1 MKKFFY
7 TLALAMV
14 VAVFFSAIA
23 AGDYM
28 PHVYINPGHGGHE
41 SDDRNVVIYP
51 FAAGDTSGYWESNSN
66 LKKGFALNNC
76 LRAKGYTTSMSRVTN
91 DANSDL
97 ALSTIVAL
105 CNSSGADIFYA
116 IHSNATGVPSR
127 RNHIL
132 GLYRG
137 PTGSPVVPNSDVLA
151 STLMQRLQV
160 NAAAVW
166 TSNYQIAGDF
176 TFYPDWNNAGLGV
189 LRGNH
194 AVSMLSEGSFHDY
207 IPETY
212 RLMNDNYCWMEGWNF
227 SLGADDYFGYSF
239 FDKGAVAG
247 NIRDNRM
254 PRVINDFIMF
264 GDDNRE
270 PVCNATVILLD
281 MNDTPLDTCYTDEL
295 YNGIYAFKML
305 TPGNYKIRVEQEH
318 YFPQTKEVTI
328 EANKSKYCNFD
339 LARVRE
345 TPPEVINYS
354 PVWHEGDAPLKANTP
369 VVFEFNWDMNT
380 EATEAAF
387 HIEPAVEGHFR
398 WEDSNYRMVFEPND
412 AYDVNTL
419 YTVTLDTTAEHGG
432 GMRLQ
437 QPFTLQ
443 FKTTY
448 RKYLEVIDI
457 FPHQGDKVHYKNAII
472 ELRTDSMLNNSYYY
486 DKIVLTDKDG
496 NALTYNRRNT
506 KTGKNTDPFGFI
518 RIPVASTMTPGEE
531 YTLTIY
537 KEMSDTA
544 GIHLPETIVNK
555 FIAVDAG
562 EEKPDATVI
571 EGFEDA
577 STFSMV
583 AATSNGQEGT
593 VLSNSTDRLFGSKSL
608 QIKYPCW
615 PPFDKVV
622 QAIATR
628 DNALGGQYEFTSTA
642 ISEATIAGNE
652 ELSLH
657 IFGDMS
663 YVDVMIY
670 LSSTDNSSPKST
682 PSWVYDHPIFD
693 FGKIDFH
700 GWRYVT
706 GKVRYLTGEVGHL
719 NPNKTYKIESIFIGN
734 EPESPI
740 KISSATIKLDNLLK
754 GQKAWVRG
762 DVNGDG
768 VVTATDITELYNYLL
783 NNDDSHIVNG
793 DQSGDG
799 IITAADITAVY
810 GVLLGPSNGAP
821 AIDPVPV
828 PEPAANSSVKVGPVP
843 SSDYIMASA
852 PSYIMGVELYD
863 MSGNL
868 VARNGGNYMNVGSMR
883 DGHYI
888 LKVYTSNNVSSH
900 HTIVKH

>member
-1 MKKFFY
+1 MKKSFL
-7 TLALAMV
+7 TLALIMV
-14 VAVFFSAIA
+14 VAVTVAAIT
-23 AGDYM
+23 GRNYM

-51 FAAGDTSGYWESNSN
+51 FAQGDTAGYWESNSN

-76 LRAKGYTTSMSRVTN
+76 LKAKGYTTSMSRITN

-116 IHSNATGVPSR
+116 IHSNATGVPAR

-137 PTGSPVVPNSDVLA
+137 YTGSPVIANSDVLA
-151 STLMQRLQV
+151 STLMERLQQ
-160 NAAAVW
+160 NQAAVW

-176 TFYPDWNNAGLGV
+176 TFYPDWHNAGLGV
-189 LRGNH
+189 LRGNN

-239 FDKGAVAG
+239 FGKGCVAG

-281 MNDTPLDTCYTDEL
+281 MNDTPLDTCYTDDL

-305 TPGNYKIRVEQEH
+305 DPGNYKIRVEQEH
-318 YFPQTKEVTI
+318 YFSQTKEVTI

-345 TPPEVINYS
+345 TPPEIINYS
-354 PVWHEGDAPLKANTP
+354 PVWNEGDAPLKANTP
-369 VVFEFNWDMNT
+369 VVLEFNWDMNT
-380 EATEAAF
+380 QVTENAF
-387 HIEPAVEGHFR
+387 HIEPAVEGNFR
-398 WEDSNYRMVFEPND
+398 WEDSNYRMIFEPTD
-412 AYDVNTL
+412 AYEVNTL
-419 YTVTLDTTAEHGG
+419 YTITLDTTAEHGG
-432 GMRLQ
+432 GMKLQ
-437 QPFTLQ
+437 EPFTLQ

-457 FPHQGDKVHYKNAII
+457 FPHQGDKVHYKSATI

-506 KTGKNTDPFGFI
+506 KTSKVGDPFGYI

-544 GIHLPETIVNK
+544 GIHLPETIVHK
-555 FIAVDAG
+555 FTAVDAG
-562 EEKPDATVI
+562 EDKPETTVI
-571 EGFEDA
+571 EDFEDA
-577 STFSMV
+577 NKFSIEDV
-583 AATSNGQEGT
+583 SVNTEAT
-593 VLSNSTDRLFGSKSL
+593 LSASTDRLFGSKSL
-608 QIKYPCW
+608 QVKINDPVSL
-615 PPFDKVV
+615 D
-622 QAIATR
+622 
-628 DNALGGQYEFTSTA
+628 LGFTSTSFNDA
-642 ISEATIAGNE
+642 IINGDE

-657 IFGDMS
+657 VNGDMS
-663 YVDVMIY
+663 NLFLKMH
-670 LSSTDNSSPKST
+670 LRSTDESQED
-682 PSWVYDHPIFD
+682 VYID

-700 GWRYVT
+700 GWRYIT
-706 GKVRYLTGEVGHL
+706 GKGNLKAG
-719 NPNKTYKIESIFIGN
+719 KTYKIIAIETTSD
-734 EPESPI
+734 EDDPI
-740 KISSATIKLDNLLK
+740 WSATIKLDNLLK
-754 GQKAWVRG
+754 GQKAWIYG

-768 VVTATDITELYNYLL
+768 EVTANDITELYNFLL

-793 DQSGDG
+793 DMNGDG
-799 IITAADITAVY
+799 EITAADITAVY
-810 GVLLGPSNGAP
+810 DILLGPSNAAP
-821 AIDPVPV
+821 APQPV
-828 PEPAANSSVKVGPVP
+828 PEPIPHPSVKVGPIP

-888 LKVYTSNNVSSH
+888 LKVYTGNEVSSH
-900 HTIVKH
+900 HVAVKH

>member
-1 MKKFFY
+1 MKKSFL
-7 TLALAMV
+7 TLVLIMV
-14 VAVFFSAIA
+14 VTVTVTAIA
-23 AGDYM
+23 GVDGNYM

-51 FAAGDTSGYWESNSN
+51 FTAGDTSGYWESNSN

-76 LRAKGYTTSMSRVTN
+76 LKAKGYTTSMSRVTN

-116 IHSNATGVPSR
+116 IHSNATGVPAR

-137 PTGSPVVPNSDVLA
+137 YTGSPVVANSDVLA
-151 STLMQRLQV
+151 STLMARLQV
-160 NAAAVW
+160 NQAAVW

-239 FDKGAVAG
+239 FGKGCVAG

-281 MNDTPLDTCYTDEL
+281 MNDNPLDTCYTDDL

-305 TPGNYKIRVEQEH
+305 DPGNYKIMVEQEH
-318 YFPQTKEVTI
+318 YFSQTKEVTI
-328 EANKSKYCNFD
+328 QANHSTYCNFD

-345 TPPEVINYS
+345 TPPEIINYS
-354 PVWHEGDAPLKANTP
+354 PVWHEGNAPLKANTP
-369 VVFEFNWDMNT
+369 IVFEFNWDMNT
-380 EATEAAF
+380 EVTEAAF

-412 AYDVNTL
+412 AYEVNTL

-432 GMRLQ
+432 GMRMQ
-437 QPFTLQ
+437 EPFSLQ

-457 FPHQGDKVHYKNAII
+457 FPHQGDKVHYKSATI

-506 KTGKNTDPFGFI
+506 KTGKAGDPFGFI

-544 GIHLPETIVNK
+544 GIHLPETIVHK
-555 FIAVDAG
+555 FTAVDAG
-562 EEKPDATVI
+562 EEKPDATLV

-577 STFSMV
+577 STFSVEDVSVNTEV
-583 AATSNGQEGT
+583 A
-593 VLSNSTDRLFGSKSL
+593 LSASTDRLFGSKSL
-608 QIKYPCW
+608 QIKINDPLTLAAGIYSTT
-615 PPFDKVV
+615 FDNVIV
-622 QAIATR
+622 NG
-628 DNALGGQYEFTSTA
+628 DEEF
-642 ISEATIAGNE
+642 
-652 ELSLH
+652 SLH
-657 IFGDMS
+657 VNGDMS
-663 YVDVMIY
+663 NLFLRMH
-670 LSSTDNSSPKST
+670 LRSTDESHEN
-682 PSWVYDHPIFD
+682 VYID

-700 GWRYVT
+700 GWRYIT
-706 GKVRYLTGEVGHL
+706 GKGNL
-719 NPNKTYKIESIFIGN
+719 NPNKTYKIVMIETDS
-734 EPESPI
+734 EEDDPI
-740 KISSATIKLDNLLK
+740 WNATIKLDNLLK
-754 GQKAWVRG
+754 RQKTAEVVYG

-768 VVTATDITELYNYLL
+768 EVTASDITELYNFLL
-783 NNDDSHIVNG
+783 NGDDSNIING
-793 DQSGDG
+793 DLNGDG
-799 IITAADITAVY
+799 EITSADITAVY
-810 GVLLGPSNGAP
+810 DVLLGITNFAP
-821 AIDPVPV
+821 TFQ
-828 PEPAANSSVKVGPVP
+828 PEPASKPNVKVGPVP
-843 SSDYIMASA
+843 SSDYIVASA
-852 PSYIMGVELYD
+852 AGYIQGVELYD

-888 LKVYTSNNVSSH
+888 LKVYTGNEVSSH
-900 HTIVKH
+900 HVAVKH

>member
-1 MKKFFY
+1 M
-7 TLALAMV
+7 L
-14 VAVFFSAIA
+14 VAVFMTA
-23 AGDYM
+23 AAEKNYM
-28 PHVYINPGHGGHE
+28 PHVYINPGHGGHD

-51 FAAGDTSGYWESNSN
+51 FAQGDTAGYWESNSN

-76 LRAKGYTTSMSRVTN
+76 LKAKGYTTSMSRVSNQTS
-91 DANSDL
+91 DDL

-105 CNSSGADIFYA
+105 CNSSGADIFYS
-116 IHSNATGVPSR
+116 IHSNATGVPAR

-132 GLYRG
+132 ALYRG
-137 PTGSPVVPNSDVLA
+137 PTGSPVVANSDVLA
-151 STLMQRLQV
+151 LNLVQRLQV
-160 NAAAVW
+160 NAASVW
-166 TSNYQIAGDF
+166 TSSYQIAGDF

-254 PRVINDFIMF
+254 PRVINDFIIF

-270 PVCNATVILLD
+270 PVSNATVILMD
-281 MNDTPLDTCYTDEL
+281 MNDVPLDTCYTDDM

-305 TPGNYKIRVEQEH
+305 DPGTYKIKVEQEH
-318 YFPQTKEVTI
+318 YFSQTKEVTI
-328 EANKSKYCNFD
+328 QANHSSYCNFD

-345 TPPEVINYS
+345 TPPEVINYT
-354 PVWHEGDAPLKANTP
+354 PVWNEGDAPLKANTP
-369 VVFEFNWDMNT
+369 VVLEFNWDMNT
-380 EATEAAF
+380 EVTEAAF
-387 HIEPAVEGHFR
+387 HIEPAVEGSFR
-398 WEDSNYRMVFEPND
+398 WEDSNYRLVFEPTD
-412 AYDVNTL
+412 AYEINTL

-432 GMRLQ
+432 GMKLQ
-437 QPFTLQ
+437 EPFTLQ

-457 FPHQGDKVHYKNAII
+457 FPHQGDNVHYKNATI

-496 NALTYNRRNT
+496 NTLTYNRRNT
-506 KTGKNTDPFGFI
+506 KTGKASDPFGFI

-531 YTLTIY
+531 YTLTIA
-537 KEMSDTA
+537 KEMDDTA
-544 GIHLPETIVNK
+544 GIHLPETIVHK
-555 FIAVDAG
+555 FTAVDAG

-577 STFSMV
+577 NKFSVEEVSTNTEV
-583 AATSNGQEGT
+583 ALTA
-593 VLSNSTDRLFGSKSL
+593 STDRLFGSKSL
-608 QIKYPCW
+608 QIKINDP
-615 PPFDKVV
+615 VSL
-622 QAIATR
+622 AA
-628 DNALGGQYEFTSTA
+628 GFTST
-642 ISEATIAGNE
+642 SFNDVTINGNE

-657 IFGDMS
+657 VNGDMS
-663 YVDVMIY
+663 NLY
-670 LSSTDNSSPKST
+670 LKMRLMSTDGSQEI
-682 PSWVYDHPIFD
+682 VYID

-700 GWRYVT
+700 GWRYIT
-706 GKVRYLTGEVGHL
+706 GKGQL
-719 NPNKTYKIESIFIGN
+719 NPNKTYKIVMIETDSDED
-734 EPESPI
+734 EPI
-740 KISSATIKLDNLLK
+740 WSATIKLDNLLK
-754 GQKAWVRG
+754 GQKSWIYG

-768 VVTATDITELYNYLL
+768 VVTAADITELYNFLL

-793 DQSGDG
+793 DMNGDG
-799 IITAADITAVY
+799 NITAADITAVY
-810 GVLLGPSNGAP
+810 DVLLGSTSKEPKLA
-821 AIDPVPV
+821 PV
-828 PEPAANSSVKVGPVP
+828 PEPSPKSNVKVGPIP

-852 PSYIMGVELYD
+852 PGYIQGVELYD

-868 VARNGGNYMNVGSMR
+868 VVRNGGNYINVENIK

-888 LKVYTSNNVSSH
+888 LKVFTGNDVTSH
-900 HTIVKH
+900 HVAVKH

>member
-1 MKKFFY
+1 M
-7 TLALAMV
+7 L
-14 VAVFFSAIA
+14 VAVFMTA
-23 AGDYM
+23 AAEKNYM
-28 PHVYINPGHGGHE
+28 PHVYINPGHGGHD

-51 FAAGDTSGYWESNSN
+51 FAQGDTAGYWESNSN

-76 LRAKGYTTSMSRVTN
+76 LKAKGYTTSMSRVSNQTS
-91 DANSDL
+91 DDL

-105 CNSSGADIFYA
+105 CNSSGADIFYS
-116 IHSNATGVPSR
+116 IHSNATGVPAR

-132 GLYRG
+132 ALYRG
-137 PTGSPVVPNSDVLA
+137 PTGSPVVANSDVLA
-151 STLMQRLQV
+151 LNLVQRLQV
-160 NAAAVW
+160 NAASVW
-166 TSNYQIAGDF
+166 TSSYQIAGDF

-254 PRVINDFIMF
+254 PRVINDFIIF

-270 PVCNATVILLD
+270 PVSNATVILMD
-281 MNDTPLDTCYTDEL
+281 MNDEPLDTCYTDDM

-305 TPGNYKIRVEQEH
+305 DPGTYKIKVEQEH
-318 YFPQTKEVTI
+318 YFSQTKEVTI
-328 EANKSKYCNFD
+328 QANHSSYCNFD

-345 TPPEVINYS
+345 TPPEVINYT
-354 PVWHEGDAPLKANTP
+354 PVWNESDAPLKANTP
-369 VVFEFNWDMNT
+369 VVLEFNWDMNT
-380 EATEAAF
+380 EVTEAAF
-387 HIEPAVEGHFR
+387 HIEPAVEGSFR
-398 WEDSNYRMVFEPND
+398 WEDSNYRLVFEPTD
-412 AYDVNTL
+412 AYEINTL

-432 GMRLQ
+432 GMKLQ
-437 QPFTLQ
+437 EPFTLQ

-457 FPHQGDKVHYKNAII
+457 FPHQGDNVHYKNATI

-506 KTGKNTDPFGFI
+506 KTGKASDPFGFI

-531 YTLTIY
+531 YTLTIA
-537 KEMSDTA
+537 KEMDDTA
-544 GIHLPETIVNK
+544 GIHLPETIVHK
-555 FIAVDAG
+555 FTAVDAG

-577 STFSMV
+577 SKFSVEEVSTNTEV
-583 AATSNGQEGT
+583 ALTA
-593 VLSNSTDRLFGSKSL
+593 STDRLFGSKSL
-608 QIKYPCW
+608 QIKINDP
-615 PPFDKVV
+615 VSLT
-622 QAIATR
+622 A
-628 DNALGGQYEFTSTA
+628 GFTST
-642 ISEATIAGNE
+642 SFNDVTINGNE

-657 IFGDMS
+657 VNGDMS
-663 YVDVMIY
+663 NLY
-670 LSSTDNSSPKST
+670 LKMRLMSTDGSQEI
-682 PSWVYDHPIFD
+682 VYID

-700 GWRYVT
+700 GWRYIT
-706 GKVRYLTGEVGHL
+706 GKGQL
-719 NPNKTYKIESIFIGN
+719 NPNKTYKIVMIETDSDED
-734 EPESPI
+734 EPI
-740 KISSATIKLDNLLK
+740 WSATIKLDNLLK
-754 GQKAWVRG
+754 GQKSWIYG
-762 DVNGDG
+762 DINGDG
-768 VVTATDITELYNYLL
+768 VVTAADITELYNFLL

-793 DQSGDG
+793 DMNGDG
-799 IITAADITAVY
+799 NITAADITAVY
-810 GVLLGPSNGAP
+810 DVLLGSTSKEPKLA
-821 AIDPVPV
+821 PV
-828 PEPAANSSVKVGPVP
+828 PEPSPKSNVKVGPIP

-852 PSYIMGVELYD
+852 PGYIQGVELYD

-868 VARNGGNYMNVGSMR
+868 VVRNGGNYINVENIK

-888 LKVYTSNNVSSH
+888 LKVFTGNDVTSH
-900 HTIVKH
+900 HVAVKH

>member
-1 MKKFFY
+1 MKKTIF
-7 TLALAMV
+7 TIALIT
-14 VAVFFSAIA
+14 VAVFATSIA
-23 AGDYM
+23 RAQYM
-28 PHVYINPGHGGHE
+28 PHVYINPGHGGHD

-51 FAAGDTSGYWESNSN
+51 FVQGDTAGYWESNSN

-76 LRAKGYTTSMSRVTN
+76 LRAKGYTTSMSRVSNQTS
-91 DANSDL
+91 DDL

-105 CNSSGADIFYA
+105 CNSSGADIFYS
-116 IHSNATGVPSR
+116 IHSNATGVPAR

-132 GLYRG
+132 ALYRG
-137 PTGSPVVPNSDVLA
+137 PTGSPVVANSDVLA
-151 STLMQRLQV
+151 LNLVQRLQV
-160 NAAAVW
+160 NEAAVW

-239 FDKGAVAG
+239 FGKGAVAG

-254 PRVINDFIMF
+254 PRMINDFIMF

-270 PVCNATVILLD
+270 PVCNATVILMD
-281 MNDTPLDTCYTDEL
+281 MNDVPLDTCYTDDL

-305 TPGNYKIRVEQEH
+305 DPGTYKIKVEQEH
-318 YFPQTKEVTI
+318 YYGQTKEVTI
-328 EANKSKYCNFD
+328 EANHSTYCNFD

-345 TPPEVINYS
+345 TPPEVTNYS
-354 PVWHEGDAPLKANTP
+354 PVWSDGDTPLKANTP
-369 VVFEFNWDMNT
+369 VVLEFNWDMNT

-387 HIEPAVEGHFR
+387 HIEPAVEGQFR
-398 WEDSNYRMVFEPND
+398 WEDSNYRMIFEPND

-432 GMRLQ
+432 GMKMLE
-437 QPFTLQ
+437 PFSLQ

-457 FPHQGDKVHYKNAII
+457 FPHQGDPVHYKSATI

-506 KTGKNTDPFGFI
+506 KTGKAGDPFGFI

-531 YTLTIY
+531 YTLTIA
-537 KEMSDTA
+537 KEMDDTA
-544 GIHLPETIVNK
+544 GIHLPETIVHK
-555 FIAVDAG
+555 FTAVDAG

-571 EGFEDA
+571 ENFEDA
-577 STFSMV
+577 SKFSVEEVSANTEV
-583 AATSNGQEGT
+583 ALTA
-593 VLSNSTDRLFGSKSL
+593 STDRLFGSKSL
-608 QIKYPCW
+608 QIKINDP
-615 PPFDKVV
+615 VSL
-622 QAIATR
+622 AA
-628 DNALGGQYEFTSTA
+628 GFTSTSFND
-642 ISEATIAGNE
+642 ITINGNE

-657 IFGDMS
+657 VNGDMS
-663 YVDVMIY
+663 NLY
-670 LSSTDNSSPKST
+670 LKMRLLSTDESQEI
-682 PSWVYDHPIFD
+682 VYID

-700 GWRYVT
+700 GWRYIT
-706 GKVRYLTGEVGHL
+706 GKGQL
-719 NPNKTYKIESIFIGN
+719 NPNKTYKIVMIETDSDED
-734 EPESPI
+734 EPI
-740 KISSATIKLDNLLK
+740 WSATIKLDNLLK
-754 GQKAWVRG
+754 CQKSAITG

-768 VVTATDITELYNYLL
+768 LVSSVDITALYNYLL
-783 NNDDSHIVNG
+783 NGDNSDIVNG
-793 DQSGDG
+793 DQDNDG
-799 IITAADITAVY
+799 IISSVDITIIY
-810 GVLLGPSNGAP
+810 NILLGSNNNAP
-821 AIDPVPV
+821 AA
-828 PEPAANSSVKVGPVP
+828 EPKQTNNSNVKVGPVP
-843 SSDYIMASA
+843 SSDYIVASA
-852 PSYIMGVELYD
+852 NSYIQGIELYD
-863 MSGNL
+863 MNGNL
-868 VARNGGNYMNVGSMR
+868 VARNGGNYVNVESIK

-888 LKVYTSNNVSSH
+888 LKVYNVNDVSSH
-900 HTIVKH
+900 HVIVKH

>member
-1 MKKFFY
+1 M
-7 TLALAMV
+7 
-14 VAVFFSAIA
+14 VAVFA
-23 AGDYM
+23 ANGQYM

-51 FAAGDTSGYWESNSN
+51 FAQGDTAGYWESNSN

-76 LRAKGYTTSMSRVTN
+76 LKAKGYTTSMSRITN

-97 ALSTIVAL
+97 PLSTIVAL

-116 IHSNATGVPSR
+116 IHSNATGVAAR

-137 PTGSPVVPNSDVLA
+137 YTGSPVVANSDVLT
-151 STLMQRLQV
+151 STLMQRLQQ
-160 NAAAVW
+160 NQAAVW

-189 LRGNH
+189 LRGNQ

-239 FDKGAVAG
+239 FGKGAVAG

-281 MNDTPLDTCYTDEL
+281 MNDNPLDTCYTDDL

-305 TPGNYKIRVEQEH
+305 NPGNYKIRVEQEH
-318 YFPQTKEVTI
+318 YFSQTKEVTV

-345 TPPEVINYS
+345 TPPEILNYS
-354 PVWHEGDAPLKANTP
+354 PVWNEGDAPLKANTP
-369 VVFEFNWDMNT
+369 VILEFNWDMNT
-380 EATEAAF
+380 QVTENAF

-412 AYDVNTL
+412 AYEVNTL

-437 QPFTLQ
+437 EPFTLQ

-448 RKYLEVIDI
+448 RKYLQVIDI
-457 FPHQGDKVHYKNAII
+457 FPHEGDLVHYKAATI

-518 RIPVASTMTPGEE
+518 RIPVATTMVPGEE
-531 YTLTIY
+531 YTLTIH

-544 GIHLPETIVNK
+544 GIHLPETIVHK
-555 FIAVDAG
+555 FTAVDAG
-562 EEKPDATVI
+562 DEKPDATVI
-571 EGFEDA
+571 EDFEDA

-583 AATSNGQEGT
+583 TATANGAESTQ
-593 VLSNSTDRLFGSKSL
+593 LSNSTDKLFGSKSL
-608 QIKYPCW
+608 QLKYTCY
-615 PPFDKVV
+615 
-622 QAIATR
+622 T
-628 DNALGGQYEFTSTA
+628 GGEYIFTSTA
-642 ISEATIAGNE
+642 MASAIIAGNE
-652 ELSLH
+652 DLSLH
-657 IFGDMS
+657 INGDMS
-663 YVDVMIY
+663 NVY
-670 LSSTDNSSPKST
+670 LSIDLKSTDNSDYQT
-682 PSWVYDHPIFD
+682 ID

-706 GKVRYLTGEVGHL
+706 GKGAI
-719 NPNKTYKIESIFIGN
+719 NPSKTYKIESMILSS
-734 EPESPI
+734 EPEEPI
-740 KISSATIKLDNLLK
+740 KSATIKLDNLLK
-754 GQKAWVRG
+754 SQKSWIYG
-762 DVNGDG
+762 DVNCDG
-768 VVTATDITELYNYLL
+768 TVTASDITELYNYLL
-783 NNDDSHIVNG
+783 NGDMTYIATGDVNG
-793 DQSGDG
+793 DGT
-799 IITAADITAVY
+799 ITSADITAVY
-810 GVLLGPSNGAP
+810 DILLGSNSKAP
-821 AIDPVPV
+821 TLKPVT
-828 PEPAANSSVKVGPVP
+828 EPTSNTNVKVGPVP

-852 PSYIMGVELYD
+852 NGYIMGVELYD
-863 MSGNL
+863 MNGNL
-868 VARNGGNYMNVGSMR
+868 VARNGGNYMNVESLK

-888 LKVYTSNNVSSH
+888 LKVYTGNEVSSH
-900 HTIVKH
+900 HVAVKH

>member
-1 MKKFFY
+1 MKKSFL
-7 TLALAMV
+7 TLALIMV
-14 VAVFFSAIA
+14 VAVFVTAIA
-23 AGDYM
+23 GGDYM

-51 FAAGDTSGYWESNSN
+51 FVQGDTAGYWESNSN

-137 PTGSPVVPNSDVLA
+137 YTGSPVIANSDVLA
-151 STLMQRLQV
+151 TTLMERLQV
-160 NAAAVW
+160 NQAAVW
-166 TSNYQIAGDF
+166 TGNYQIAGDF
-176 TFYPDWNNAGLGV
+176 TFYPDWHNAGLGV
-189 LRGNH
+189 LRGNN

-239 FDKGAVAG
+239 FNKGAVAG

-254 PRVINDFIMF
+254 PRIINDFIMF

-281 MNDTPLDTCYTDEL
+281 MNDTPLDTCFTDDL

-305 TPGNYKIRVEQEH
+305 DPGNYKIRVEQEH
-318 YFPQTKEVTI
+318 YFSQTKQVTI
-328 EANKSKYCNFD
+328 QANHSSYCNFD

-345 TPPEVINYS
+345 TPPEIINYS
-354 PVWHEGDAPLKANTP
+354 PVWNEGDAPLKANTP
-369 VVFEFNWDMNT
+369 IVLEFNWDMNT
-380 EATEAAF
+380 EATENAF
-387 HIEPAVEGHFR
+387 HIEPAVDGIFR
-398 WEDSNYRMVFEPND
+398 WEDSNYRMVFEPTD
-412 AYDVNTL
+412 AYDINTL

-432 GMRLQ
+432 GMKLQ
-437 QPFTLQ
+437 EPFSLQ

-448 RKYLEVIDI
+448 RKHLEVIDI
-457 FPHQGDKVHYKNAII
+457 FPHEGDKVHYKAATI
-472 ELRTDSMLNNSYYY
+472 ELRTDSMLNNSFYY

-506 KTGKNTDPFGFI
+506 KNGKAGDPFGFI
-518 RIPVASTMTPGEE
+518 RIPVASTMIPGEE

-544 GIHLPETIVNK
+544 GIHLPETIVHK
-555 FIAVDAG
+555 FTAVDAG

-571 EGFEDA
+571 EDFEDA
-577 STFSMV
+577 SKFSIV
-583 AATSNGQEGT
+583 DVSVNTEAI
-593 VLSNSTDRLFGSKSL
+593 LSASTDKLFGSKSL
-608 QIKYPCW
+608 QIKINDP
-615 PPFDKVV
+615 VSLNV
-622 QAIATR
+622 GI
-628 DNALGGQYEFTSTA
+628 TSTTFENA
-642 ISEATIAGNE
+642 IINGNE
-652 ELSLH
+652 ELSMH
-657 IFGDMS
+657 VFGDMS
-663 YVDVMIY
+663 NLFLRMRLI
-670 LSSTDNSSPKST
+670 STDASQEV
-682 PSWVYDHPIFD
+682 VYID

-700 GWRYVT
+700 GWRYIT
-706 GKVRYLTGEVGHL
+706 GNGQL
-719 NPNKTYKIESIFIGN
+719 NPNKTYKILTIETDSD
-734 EPESPI
+734 EDDPI
-740 KISSATIKLDNLLK
+740 WSATIKLDNLLK
-754 GQKAWVRG
+754 SQKAVVVYG

-768 VVTATDITELYNYLL
+768 KVTAADITELYNFLL
-783 NNDDSHIVNG
+783 NNDSSHIVNG
-793 DQSGDG
+793 DLNGDG
-799 IITAADITAVY
+799 QITAADITAVY
-810 GVLLGPSNGAP
+810 DILLGSSSSTPATQLETAP
-821 AIDPVPV
+821 MT
-828 PEPAANSSVKVGPVP
+828 NVKVGPVP

-852 PSYIMGVELYD
+852 NSYIQGVELYD
-863 MSGNL
+863 MSGKL
-868 VARNGGNYMNVGSMR
+868 VARNGGNYMNVENIK
-883 DGHYI
+883 DGYYI
-888 LKVYTSNNVSSH
+888 LKVYTNTEVSTH
-900 HTIVKH
+900 HVAVEH

>member
-7 TLALAMV
+7 TLALMMV
-14 VAVFFSAIA
+14 VAVAITAIA
-23 AGDYM
+23 GNNYM
-28 PHVYINPGHGGHE
+28 PHVYINPGHGGHD

-51 FAAGDTSGYWESNSN
+51 FAAGDTSGFWESNSN

-76 LRAKGYTTSMSRVTN
+76 LRAKGYTTSMSRVSNQTS
-91 DANSDL
+91 DDL

-105 CNSSGADIFYA
+105 CNSSGADIFYS
-116 IHSNATGVPSR
+116 IHSNATGVPAR

-132 GLYRG
+132 ALYRG
-137 PTGSPVVPNSDVLA
+137 PTGSPVVANSDVL
-151 STLMQRLQV
+151 SLNLVQRLQV

-176 TFYPDWNNAGLGV
+176 TFYPDWNNQGLGV

-239 FDKGAVAG
+239 FGKGCVAG

-254 PRVINDFIMF
+254 PRIINDFIIF

-270 PVCNATVILLD
+270 PVSNATVILMD
-281 MNDTPLDTCYTDEL
+281 MNDTPLDTCYTDDM

-305 TPGNYKIRVEQEH
+305 DPGNYKIKVEQEH
-318 YFPQTKEVTI
+318 YFSQTKEVSI
-328 EANKSKYCNFD
+328 QANHSSYCNFD

-345 TPPEVINYS
+345 TPPEIINYS
-354 PVWHEGDAPLKANTP
+354 PVWNEGDAPLKANTP
-369 VVFEFNWDMNT
+369 IVFEFNWDMNT

-412 AYDVNTL
+412 AYDINTL

-432 GMRLQ
+432 AMKLQ
-437 QPFTLQ
+437 EPFTMQ

-457 FPHQGDKVHYKNAII
+457 FPHQGDKVHYKSATI

-506 KTGKNTDPFGFI
+506 KTSKAGDPFGFI

-531 YTLTIY
+531 YTLTIH

-544 GIHLPETIVNK
+544 GIHLPETIVHK
-555 FIAVDAG
+555 FTAVDAG
-562 EEKPDATVI
+562 EDKPETSVI
-571 EGFEDA
+571 EDFEDA
-577 STFSMV
+577 NKFSIEDV
-583 AATSNGQEGT
+583 SVNTEV
-593 VLSNSTDRLFGSKSL
+593 VLSASTDRLFGSKSL
-608 QIKYPCW
+608 QIKINDPLTLEAGIYSTS
-615 PPFDKVV
+615 FDD
-622 QAIATR
+622 AII
-628 DNALGGQYEFTSTA
+628 N
-642 ISEATIAGNE
+642 GNE

-657 IFGDMS
+657 VNGDMS
-663 YVDVMIY
+663 NLY
-670 LSSTDNSSPKST
+670 LKMHLRSTDESQEDA
-682 PSWVYDHPIFD
+682 YID

-700 GWRYVT
+700 GWRYII
-706 GKVRYLTGEVGHL
+706 GKGNL
-719 NPNKTYKIESIFIGN
+719 NPNKTYKIVMIETDSD
-734 EPESPI
+734 EDDPI
-740 KISSATIKLDNLLK
+740 WSATIKLDNLLK
-754 GQKAWVRG
+754 GQKTALHG

-768 VVTATDITELYNYLL
+768 VVTAADITELYNYLL

-793 DQSGDG
+793 DQTGDG

-810 GVLLGPSNGAP
+810 GVLLEPSDAAP
-821 AIDPVPV
+821 AIDPVP
-828 PEPAANSSVKVGPVP
+828 EPATNSSVKVGPVP

-852 PSYIMGVELYD
+852 AGYIQGVELYD
-863 MSGNL
+863 LSGNL
-868 VARNGGNYMNVGSMR
+868 VARNGGNYMNVESLK

-888 LKVYTSNNVSSH
+888 LKVYTSTEVSSH
-900 HTIVKH
+900 HVAVKH

>member
-1 MKKFFY
+1 MKKYLY
-7 TLALAMV
+7 TLFML
-14 VAVFFSAIA
+14 VAVFMTA
-23 AGDYM
+23 AAEKNYM
-28 PHVYINPGHGGHE
+28 PHVYINPGHGGHD

-51 FAAGDTSGYWESNSN
+51 FAQGDTAGYWESNSN

-76 LRAKGYTTSMSRVTN
+76 LKAKGYTTSMSRVSNQTS
-91 DANSDL
+91 DDL

-105 CNSSGADIFYA
+105 CNSSGADIFYS
-116 IHSNATGVPSR
+116 IHSNATGVPAR

-132 GLYRG
+132 ALYRG
-137 PTGSPVVPNSDVLA
+137 PTGSPVVANSDVLA
-151 STLMQRLQV
+151 LNLVQRLQV
-160 NAAAVW
+160 NAASVW
-166 TSNYQIAGDF
+166 TSSYQIAGDF

-254 PRVINDFIMF
+254 PRVINDFIIF

-270 PVCNATVILLD
+270 PVSNATVILMD
-281 MNDTPLDTCYTDEL
+281 MNDVPLDTCYTDDM

-305 TPGNYKIRVEQEH
+305 DPGTYKIKVEQEH
-318 YFPQTKEVTI
+318 YFSQTKEVTI
-328 EANKSKYCNFD
+328 QANHSSYCNFD

-345 TPPEVINYS
+345 TPPEVINYT
-354 PVWHEGDAPLKANTP
+354 PVWHEGDAPLKANIQ
-369 VVFEFNWDMNT
+369 VVLEFNWDMNT
-380 EATEAAF
+380 EVTEAAF
-387 HIEPAVEGHFR
+387 HIEPAVEGSFR
-398 WEDSNYRMVFEPND
+398 WEDSNYRLVFEPTD
-412 AYDVNTL
+412 AYDINTL

-432 GMRLQ
+432 GMKLQ
-437 QPFTLQ
+437 EPFTLQ

-457 FPHQGDKVHYKNAII
+457 FPHQGDNVHYKNATI

-506 KTGKNTDPFGFI
+506 KTGKAGDPFGFI
-518 RIPVASTMTPGEE
+518 RIPVASTMNPGEE
-531 YTLTIY
+531 YTLTIA
-537 KEMSDTA
+537 KEMDDTA
-544 GIHLPETIVNK
+544 GIHLPETIVHK
-555 FIAVDAG
+555 FTAVDAG

-577 STFSMV
+577 SKFSVEEVSTNTEV
-583 AATSNGQEGT
+583 ALTA
-593 VLSNSTDRLFGSKSL
+593 STDRLFGSKSL
-608 QIKYPCW
+608 QIKINDP
-615 PPFDKVV
+615 VSLT
-622 QAIATR
+622 A
-628 DNALGGQYEFTSTA
+628 GFTST
-642 ISEATIAGNE
+642 SFNDVTINGNE

-657 IFGDMS
+657 VNGDMS
-663 YVDVMIY
+663 NLY
-670 LSSTDNSSPKST
+670 LKMRLMSTDDSQEI
-682 PSWVYDHPIFD
+682 VYID

-700 GWRYVT
+700 GWRYIT
-706 GKVRYLTGEVGHL
+706 GKGQL
-719 NPNKTYKIESIFIGN
+719 NPNKTYKIVMIETDSDED
-734 EPESPI
+734 EPI
-740 KISSATIKLDNLLK
+740 WSATIKLDNLLK
-754 GQKAWVRG
+754 GQKSWVNG

-768 VVTATDITELYNYLL
+768 VVTAADITELYNFLL

-793 DQSGDG
+793 DMNGDG
-799 IITAADITAVY
+799 NITAADITAVY
-810 GVLLGPSNGAP
+810 DVLLGSTSKEPELA
-821 AIDPVPV
+821 PV
-828 PEPAANSSVKVGPVP
+828 PEPSPKSNVKVGPIP

-852 PSYIMGVELYD
+852 PGYIQGVELYD

-868 VARNGGNYMNVGSMR
+868 VVRNGGNYINVENIK

-888 LKVYTSNNVSSH
+888 LKVFTGNDVTSH
-900 HTIVKH
+900 HVAVKH

>member
-1 MKKFFY
+1 MKKIFF
-7 TLALAMV
+7 TIALMM
-14 VAVFFSAIA
+14 VAVAATSIA
-23 AGDYM
+23 RAQYM
-28 PHVYINPGHGGHE
+28 PHVYINPGHGGHD

-51 FAAGDTSGYWESNSN
+51 YAQGDTAGYWESNSN

-76 LRAKGYTTSMSRVTN
+76 LRAKGYTTSMSRVSNQTS
-91 DANSDL
+91 DDL

-105 CNSSGADIFYA
+105 CNSSGADIFYS

-132 GLYRG
+132 ALYRG
-137 PTGSPVVPNSDVLA
+137 PTGSPVVANSDVLA
-151 STLMQRLQV
+151 LNLVQRLQV

-239 FDKGAVAG
+239 FGKGAVAG

-254 PRVINDFIMF
+254 PRMINDFIMF

-281 MNDTPLDTCYTDEL
+281 MNDTPLDTCYTDDL

-305 TPGNYKIRVEQEH
+305 DPGTYKIRVEQEH
-318 YFPQTKEVTI
+318 YFSQTKQVTI
-328 EANKSKYCNFD
+328 QANHSTYCNFD

-354 PVWHEGDAPLKANTP
+354 PVWNEGDTPLKANTP
-369 VVFEFNWDMNT
+369 VVLEFNWDMNT
-380 EATEAAF
+380 QATEAAF

-412 AYDVNTL
+412 AYEVNTH

-437 QPFTLQ
+437 EPFTLQ
-443 FKTTY
+443 FETTY

-457 FPHQGDKVHYKNAII
+457 FPHQGDLVHYKAATI

-486 DKIVLTDKDG
+486 DKIVLTDNDG

-506 KTGKNTDPFGFI
+506 KTGKEGDPFGFI
-518 RIPVASTMTPGEE
+518 RIPVASTMVPGEE

-544 GIHLPETIVNK
+544 GIHLPETIVHK
-555 FIAVDAG
+555 FTAVDAG

-571 EGFEDA
+571 EDFEDA
-577 STFSMV
+577 GRFSAVDVSVNTEV
-583 AATSNGQEGT
+583 A
-593 VLSNSTDRLFGSKSL
+593 LSASTDRLFGSKSL
-608 QIKYPCW
+608 QIKINDPLSLASGI
-615 PPFDKVV
+615 VS
-622 QAIATR
+622 
-628 DNALGGQYEFTSTA
+628 TSFNDV
-642 ISEATIAGNE
+642 IINGND

-657 IFGDMS
+657 VNGDMS
-663 YVDVMIY
+663 NLY
-670 LSSTDNSSPKST
+670 LKMLLRSTDESQEN
-682 PSWVYDHPIFD
+682 VYID

-700 GWRYVT
+700 GWRYIT
-706 GKVRYLTGEVGHL
+706 GHGQL
-719 NPNKTYKIESIFIGN
+719 NPNKTYKIVKIETDSD
-734 EPESPI
+734 EDDPI
-740 KISSATIKLDNLLK
+740 WSSTIKLDNMLRR
-754 GQKAWVRG
+754 QKSAVQG

-768 VVTATDITELYNYLL
+768 VVTAADITELYNCLL
-783 NNDDSHIVNG
+783 NNDSSHIVNG
-793 DQSGDG
+793 DQNGDG
-799 IITAADITAVY
+799 NITAADITAVY
-810 GVLLGPSNGAP
+810 DVLLGPSSAAP
-821 AIDPVPV
+821 AIQPV
-828 PEPAANSSVKVGPVP
+828 PEPAPKSNVKVGPIP

-852 PSYIMGVELYD
+852 PGYIQGVELYD
-863 MSGNL
+863 MNGNL
-868 VARNGGNYMNVGSMR
+868 VVRNGGNYVNVSSIKN
-883 DGHYI
+883 GHYL
-888 LKVYTSNNVSSH
+888 LKVYFGDQVSTHHVAVSH
-900 HTIVKH
+900 

>member
-7 TLALAMV
+7 TLASMMV
-14 VAVFFSAIA
+14 VAVAITAIA
-23 AGDYM
+23 GNNYM
-28 PHVYINPGHGGHE
+28 PHVYINPGHGGHD

-51 FAAGDTSGYWESNSN
+51 FAAGDTAGYWESNSN

-76 LRAKGYTTSMSRVTN
+76 LKAKGYTTSMSRVANQTAN
-91 DANSDL
+91 DL
-97 ALSTIVAL
+97 PLSTIVAL
-105 CNSSGADIFYA
+105 CNSSGADIFYS
-116 IHSNATGVPSR
+116 IHSNATGVPAR

-132 GLYRG
+132 ALYRG
-137 PTGSPVVPNSDVLA
+137 PTGSPVVANSDVLA
-151 STLMQRLQV
+151 LNLVQRLQV

-189 LRGNH
+189 LRGNQ

-239 FDKGAVAG
+239 FDKGCVAG

-270 PVCNATVILLD
+270 PVSNATVILMD
-281 MNDTPLDTCYTDEL
+281 MNDTPLDTCYTDDM

-305 TPGNYKIRVEQEH
+305 DPGNYKIRVEQEH
-318 YFPQTKEVTI
+318 YFSQTKEVTI
-328 EANKSKYCNFD
+328 QANHSSYCNFD

-345 TPPEVINYS
+345 TPPEIINYS

-387 HIEPAVEGHFR
+387 HIEPAVEGSFR

-412 AYDVNTL
+412 AYDINTL

-432 GMRLQ
+432 GMKLQ
-437 QPFTLQ
+437 EPFTLQ

-457 FPHQGDKVHYKNAII
+457 FPHQGDKVHYKNATI

-555 FIAVDAG
+555 FTAVDAG
-562 EEKPDATVI
+562 EEKPETPVI
-571 EGFEDA
+571 EDFENA
-577 STFSMV
+577 STFSV
-583 AATSNGQEGT
+583 ADVSANTE
-593 VLSNSTDRLFGSKSL
+593 VALSASTDRLFGSKSL
-608 QIKYPCW
+608 QIKINDPLSLEAGIYSTS
-615 PPFDKVV
+615 FDD
-622 QAIATR
+622 AII
-628 DNALGGQYEFTSTA
+628 N
-642 ISEATIAGNE
+642 GNE

-657 IFGDMS
+657 VNGDMS
-663 YVDVMIY
+663 NLY
-670 LSSTDNSSPKST
+670 LKMHLRSTDESQEDA
-682 PSWVYDHPIFD
+682 YID

-700 GWRYVT
+700 GWRYIT
-706 GKVRYLTGEVGHL
+706 GKGNL
-719 NPNKTYKIESIFIGN
+719 NPNKTYKIVMIETDSD
-734 EPESPI
+734 EDDPI
-740 KISSATIKLDNLLK
+740 WSTTIKLDNLLK
-754 GQKAWVRG
+754 GQKAAVHG

-768 VVTATDITELYNYLL
+768 VVTAADITELYNYLL

-793 DQSGDG
+793 DQTGDG

-810 GVLLGPSNGAP
+810 GVLLGPSNAAP
-821 AIDPVPV
+821 AIDPVP
-828 PEPAANSSVKVGPVP
+828 EPATNSSVKVGPIP

-888 LKVYTSNNVSSH
+888 LKVYTGNEVSSH
-900 HTIVKH
+900 HVAVKH

>member
-888 LKVYTSNNVSSH
+888 LKVYTGNEVSSH
-900 HTIVKH
+900 HVAVKH

>member
-97 ALSTIVAL
+97 TLSTIVAL

-437 QPFTLQ
+437 QERHHRAAHRLDAQQQLLLRQDCPYRQGRQRPHLQ
-443 FKTTY
+443 PPKHQDRQEY
-448 RKYLEVIDI
+448 RPIW
-457 FPHQGDKVHYKNAII
+457 FHPHPCCQHHDSWRGIHPHHLQGDERH
-472 ELRTDSMLNNSYYY
+472 
-486 DKIVLTDKDG
+486 
-496 NALTYNRRNT
+496 RRN
-506 KTGKNTDPFGFI
+506 PS
-518 RIPVASTMTPGEE
+518 A
-531 YTLTIY
+531 
-537 KEMSDTA
+537 
-544 GIHLPETIVNK
+544 
-555 FIAVDAG
+555 
-562 EEKPDATVI
+562 
-571 EGFEDA
+571 
-577 STFSMV
+577 
-583 AATSNGQEGT
+583 
-593 VLSNSTDRLFGSKSL
+593 
-608 QIKYPCW
+608 
-615 PPFDKVV
+615 
-622 QAIATR
+622 R
-628 DNALGGQYEFTSTA
+628 DHRQQVHRS
-642 ISEATIAGNE
+642 
-652 ELSLH
+652 
-657 IFGDMS
+657 
-663 YVDVMIY
+663 
-670 LSSTDNSSPKST
+670 
-682 PSWVYDHPIFD
+682 
-693 FGKIDFH
+693 
-700 GWRYVT
+700 
-706 GKVRYLTGEVGHL
+706 
-719 NPNKTYKIESIFIGN
+719 
-734 EPESPI
+734 
-740 KISSATIKLDNLLK
+740 
-754 GQKAWVRG
+754 
-762 DVNGDG
+762 
-768 VVTATDITELYNYLL
+768 
-783 NNDDSHIVNG
+783 
-793 DQSGDG
+793 
-799 IITAADITAVY
+799 
-810 GVLLGPSNGAP
+810 
-821 AIDPVPV
+821 
-828 PEPAANSSVKVGPVP
+828 
-843 SSDYIMASA
+843 
-852 PSYIMGVELYD
+852 
-863 MSGNL
+863 
-868 VARNGGNYMNVGSMR
+868 
-883 DGHYI
+883 
-888 LKVYTSNNVSSH
+888 
-900 HTIVKH
+900 

>member
-1 MKKFFY
+1 
-7 TLALAMV
+7 MV
-14 VAVFFSAIA
+14 A
-23 AGDYM
+23 AFAASGQYM

-51 FAAGDTSGYWESNSN
+51 FAQGDTAGYWESNSN

-76 LRAKGYTTSMSRVTN
+76 LKAKGYTTSMSRVTN

-116 IHSNATGVPSR
+116 IHSNATGVPAR

-137 PTGSPVVPNSDVLA
+137 PTGSPVVANSDVLTQ
-151 STLMQRLQV
+151 TLMERLQV
-160 NAAAVW
+160 NQAAVW

-227 SLGADDYFGYSF
+227 SLGADDYFGYQF
-239 FDKGAVAG
+239 FGKGCVAG

-270 PVCNATVILLD
+270 PVSNATVVLMD
-281 MNDTPLDTCYTDEL
+281 MNDTPLDTCYTDNL

-305 TPGNYKIRVEQEH
+305 DPGTYKIKVEQEH
-318 YFPQTKEVTI
+318 YYSQTKEVTI
-328 EANKSKYCNFD
+328 EANHSSYCNFD
-339 LARVRE
+339 LARIRE

-354 PVWHEGDAPLKANTP
+354 PVWNEGDAPLKANTP
-369 VVFEFNWDMNT
+369 IVFEFNWDMNT
-380 EATEAAF
+380 EVTEAAF

-412 AYDVNTL
+412 AYDVNTV

-432 GMRLQ
+432 GMKMQ
-437 QPFTLQ
+437 EPFTMQ

-457 FPHQGDKVHYKNAII
+457 FPHQGDKVHYKNATI

-555 FIAVDAG
+555 FTAVDAG
-562 EEKPDATVI
+562 EEKPETTVI
-571 EGFEDA
+571 EDFENA
-577 STFSMV
+577 STFSV
-583 AATSNGQEGT
+583 ADVSANTE
-593 VLSNSTDRLFGSKSL
+593 VALSASTDRLFGSKSL
-608 QIKYPCW
+608 QIKISDPLSLEAGIYSTS
-615 PPFDKVV
+615 FDD
-622 QAIATR
+622 AII
-628 DNALGGQYEFTSTA
+628 N
-642 ISEATIAGNE
+642 GNE

-657 IFGDMS
+657 VNGDMS
-663 YVDVMIY
+663 NLY
-670 LSSTDNSSPKST
+670 LKMHLRSTDESQEDA
-682 PSWVYDHPIFD
+682 YID

-700 GWRYVT
+700 GWRYIT
-706 GKVRYLTGEVGHL
+706 GKGNL
-719 NPNKTYKIESIFIGN
+719 NPNKTYKIVMIETDSD
-734 EPESPI
+734 EDDPI
-740 KISSATIKLDNLLK
+740 WSATIKLDNLLK
-754 GQKAWVRG
+754 GQKSAVHG

-768 VVTATDITELYNYLL
+768 VVTAADITELYNYLL

-793 DQSGDG
+793 DQTGDG

-810 GVLLGPSNGAP
+810 GVLLGPSNAAP
-821 AIDPVPV
+821 AIDPVPKPSAV
-828 PEPAANSSVKVGPVP
+828 SNVKVGPVP

-868 VARNGGNYMNVGSMR
+868 VGRNGGNYMNVGSMR

-888 LKVYTSNNVSSH
+888 LKVYTGNEVSSH
-900 HTIVKH
+900 HVAVKH

>member
-1 MKKFFY
+1 M
-7 TLALAMV
+7 L
-14 VAVFFSAIA
+14 VAVFMTA
-23 AGDYM
+23 AAEKNYM
-28 PHVYINPGHGGHE
+28 PHVYINPGHGGHD

-51 FAAGDTSGYWESNSN
+51 FAQGDTAGYWESNSN

-76 LRAKGYTTSMSRVTN
+76 LKAKGYTTSMSRVSNQTS
-91 DANSDL
+91 DDL

-105 CNSSGADIFYA
+105 CNSSGADIFYS
-116 IHSNATGVPSR
+116 IHSNATGVPAR

-132 GLYRG
+132 ALYRG
-137 PTGSPVVPNSDVLA
+137 PTGSPVVANSDVLA
-151 STLMQRLQV
+151 LNLVQRLQV
-160 NAAAVW
+160 NAASVW

-207 IPETY
+207 IPEIY

-254 PRVINDFIMF
+254 PRVINDFIIF

-270 PVCNATVILLD
+270 PVSNATVILMD
-281 MNDTPLDTCYTDEL
+281 MNDVPLDTCYTDDM

-305 TPGNYKIRVEQEH
+305 DPGTYKIKVEQEH
-318 YFPQTKEVTI
+318 YFSQTKEVTI
-328 EANKSKYCNFD
+328 QANHSSYCNFD

-345 TPPEVINYS
+345 TPPEVINYT

-369 VVFEFNWDMNT
+369 VVLEFNWDMNT
-380 EATEAAF
+380 EVTEAAF
-387 HIEPAVEGHFR
+387 HIEPAVEGSFR
-398 WEDSNYRMVFEPND
+398 WEDSNYRLVFEPTD
-412 AYDVNTL
+412 AYDINTL

-432 GMRLQ
+432 GMKLQ
-437 QPFTLQ
+437 EPFTLQ

-457 FPHQGDKVHYKNAII
+457 FPHQGDNVHYKNATI

-506 KTGKNTDPFGFI
+506 KSGKASDPFGFI

-531 YTLTIY
+531 YTLTIA
-537 KEMSDTA
+537 KEMDDTA
-544 GIHLPETIVNK
+544 GIHLPETIVHK
-555 FIAVDAG
+555 FTAVDAG

-577 STFSMV
+577 SKFSAEEVSANTEV
-583 AATSNGQEGT
+583 AFTA
-593 VLSNSTDRLFGSKSL
+593 STDRLFGSKSL
-608 QIKYPCW
+608 QIKINDP
-615 PPFDKVV
+615 VSL
-622 QAIATR
+622 AA
-628 DNALGGQYEFTSTA
+628 GFTST
-642 ISEATIAGNE
+642 SFNDVTINGNE

-657 IFGDMS
+657 VNGDMS
-663 YVDVMIY
+663 NLY
-670 LSSTDNSSPKST
+670 LKMRLMSTDGSQEI
-682 PSWVYDHPIFD
+682 VYID

-700 GWRYVT
+700 GWRYIT
-706 GKVRYLTGEVGHL
+706 GKGQL
-719 NPNKTYKIESIFIGN
+719 NPNKTYKIVMIETDSDED
-734 EPESPI
+734 EPI
-740 KISSATIKLDNLLK
+740 WSATIKLDNLLK
-754 GQKAWVRG
+754 GQKSWVNG

-768 VVTATDITELYNYLL
+768 VVTAADITELYNFLL

-793 DQSGDG
+793 DMNGDG
-799 IITAADITAVY
+799 NITAADMTAVY
-810 GVLLGPSNGAP
+810 DVLLGSTSKEPELAP
-821 AIDPVPV
+821 A
-828 PEPAANSSVKVGPVP
+828 PAPSPKSNVKVGPIP

-852 PSYIMGVELYD
+852 PGYIQGVELYD

-868 VARNGGNYMNVGSMR
+868 VVRNGGNYINVENIK

-888 LKVYTSNNVSSH
+888 LKVFTGNDVTSH
-900 HTIVKH
+900 HVAVKH

>member
-1 MKKFFY
+1 MKKSFL
-7 TLALAMV
+7 TLALIMA
-14 VAVFFSAIA
+14 VAVFVSAIA

-116 IHSNATGVPSR
+116 IHSNATGVSAR

-137 PTGSPVVPNSDVLA
+137 PTGSPVVPNSDVLTQ
-151 STLMQRLQV
+151 TLMERLQV

-239 FDKGAVAG
+239 FGKGAVAG

-295 YNGIYAFKML
+295 FNGIYAFKML
-305 TPGNYKIRVEQEH
+305 DPGDYKIRVEQEH
-318 YFPQTKEVTI
+318 YFSQTKQVTI
-328 EANKSKYCNFD
+328 EANHSSYCNFD

-354 PVWHEGDAPLKANTP
+354 PVWNEGDAPLKANTP
-369 VVFEFNWDMNT
+369 VIFEFNWDMNT
-380 EATEAAF
+380 QVTEEAF

-412 AYDVNTL
+412 AYDINTL

-432 GMRLQ
+432 GMRMLE
-437 QPFTLQ
+437 PFTLQ

-457 FPHQGDKVHYKNAII
+457 FPHQGDKVHYKSATV

-506 KTGKNTDPFGFI
+506 KTSKVGDPFGFI

-531 YTLTIY
+531 YTLTIV

-544 GIHLPETIVNK
+544 GIHLPETIVHK
-555 FIAVDAG
+555 FTAVDAG

-577 STFSMV
+577 STFSVIDVSTNTEV
-583 AATSNGQEGT
+583 A
-593 VLSNSTDRLFGSKSL
+593 LSASTDRLFGSKSL
-608 QIKYPCW
+608 QIKISDSLSLESGIYSTS
-615 PPFDKVV
+615 FDE
-622 QAIATR
+622 AIING
-628 DNALGGQYEFTSTA
+628 D
-642 ISEATIAGNE
+642 E

-657 IFGDMS
+657 VNGDMS
-663 YVDVMIY
+663 NLY
-670 LSSTDNSSPKST
+670 LKMLLRSTDESQEQ
-682 PSWVYDHPIFD
+682 VCID

-700 GWRYVT
+700 GWRYIT
-706 GKVRYLTGEVGHL
+706 GKGQL
-719 NPNKTYKIESIFIGN
+719 NPNKTYKIEKIETDSD
-734 EPESPI
+734 EDDPI
-740 KISSATIKLDNLLK
+740 WSATIKLDNLLK
-754 GQKAWVRG
+754 GPKSGIYG

-768 VVTATDITELYNYLL
+768 LVTAADVTAIYDWLL
-783 NNDDSHIVNG
+783 NNDNTNLINGDVNG
-793 DQSGDG
+793 DGN
-799 IITAADITAVY
+799 ITAGDITEIY
-810 GVLLGPSNGAP
+810 NILLGTSSASPAP
-821 AIDPVPV
+821 KPV
-828 PEPAANSSVKVGPVP
+828 PEPTSKTSVKVGPIP

-888 LKVYTSNNVSSH
+888 LKVYTGNEVSSH
-900 HTIVKH
+900 HVAVKH

>member
-1 MKKFFY
+1 MKKIFY
-7 TLALAMV
+7 TIALMM
-14 VAVFFSAIA
+14 VAVFA
-23 AGDYM
+23 ANGQYM

-51 FAAGDTSGYWESNSN
+51 FAQGDTAGYWESNSN

-76 LRAKGYTTSMSRVTN
+76 LKAKGYTTSMSRVTN
-91 DANSDL
+91 DQNSDL

-116 IHSNATGVPSR
+116 IHSNATGVPAR

-137 PTGSPVVPNSDVLA
+137 PTGSPVIANSDVLA
-151 STLMQRLQV
+151 QTLMERLQV
-160 NAAAVW
+160 NQAAVW

-176 TFYPDWNNAGLGV
+176 TFYPDWHNAGLGV
-189 LRGNH
+189 LRGNN

-227 SLGADDYFGYSF
+227 SLGADDYFGYQF
-239 FDKGAVAG
+239 FGKGCVAG
-247 NIRDNRM
+247 NLRDNRM

-281 MNDTPLDTCYTDEL
+281 MDDNPLDTCYTDDL

-305 TPGNYKIRVEQEH
+305 DPGTYKIKVEQEH
-318 YFPQTKEVTI
+318 YFSQTKQVTI
-328 EANKSKYCNFD
+328 EANHSSYCNFD

-354 PVWHEGDAPLKANTP
+354 PVWNEGDAPLKANIP
-369 VVFEFNWDMNT
+369 VVLEFNWDMNT
-380 EATEAAF
+380 EITEAAF
-387 HIEPAVEGHFR
+387 HIEPAVDGHFR

-412 AYDVNTL
+412 AYEINTL

-432 GMRLQ
+432 GMKMQ
-437 QPFTLQ
+437 EPFTLQ

-457 FPHQGDKVHYKNAII
+457 FPHEGDPVHYKSATI

-506 KTGKNTDPFGFI
+506 KTGKIGDPFGFI
-518 RIPVASTMTPGEE
+518 RIPVATTMVPGEE
-531 YTLTIY
+531 YTLTIA
-537 KEMSDTA
+537 KEMDDTA
-544 GIHLPETIVNK
+544 GIHLPETIVHK

-562 EEKPDATVI
+562 EDKPDATVI

-583 AATSNGQEGT
+583 TASVNTEATMSA
-593 VLSNSTDRLFGSKSL
+593 STDRLFGSKSL
-608 QIKYPCW
+608 QIKYNAVPCG
-615 PPFDKVV
+615 DYV
-622 QAIATR
+622 
-628 DNALGGQYEFTSTA
+628 FTSTA
-642 ISEATIAGNE
+642 IDDAIINGNE

-657 IFGDMS
+657 INGDMS
-663 YVDVMIY
+663 NVF
-670 LSSTDNSSPKST
+670 LSIDLRSTDDNSLKT
-682 PSWVYDHPIFD
+682 ID

-706 GKVRYLTGEVGHL
+706 GKGNLQPE
-719 NPNKTYKIESIFIGN
+719 KTYKIESIIISSDTT
-734 EPESPI
+734 EPI
-740 KISSATIKLDNLLK
+740 KSATIKLDNLLK
-754 GQKAWVRG
+754 CQKNSGVYG

-768 VVTATDITELYNYLL
+768 IVSSVDITAIYNYLL
-783 NNDDSHIVNG
+783 NGDDTYLSTSDV
-793 DQSGDG
+793 DGDG
-799 IITAADITAVY
+799 VVSSVDITILY
-810 GVLLGPSNGAP
+810 NILLGN
-821 AIDPVPV
+821 
-828 PEPAANSSVKVGPVP
+828 NSSKAPEAEQEPVTNTTVKVGPVP
-843 SSDYIMASA
+843 SSDYIVASA
-852 PSYIMGVELYD
+852 TGYIQGVELYD
-863 MSGNL
+863 MNGNL
-868 VARNGGNYMNVGSMR
+868 VARNGGNYMNVEGMR

-888 LKVYTSNNVSSH
+888 LKVYSGTEVSSH
-900 HTIVKH
+900 HVAVKH

>member
-1 MKKFFY
+1 MKKIFF
-7 TLALAMV
+7 TIALMM
-14 VAVFFSAIA
+14 VAVAATSIA
-23 AGDYM
+23 RAQYM
-28 PHVYINPGHGGHE
+28 PHVYINPGHGGHD

-51 FAAGDTSGYWESNSN
+51 YAQGDTAGYWESNSN

-76 LRAKGYTTSMSRVTN
+76 LRAKGYTTSMSRVSNQTS
-91 DANSDL
+91 DDL

-105 CNSSGADIFYA
+105 CNSSGADIFYS

-132 GLYRG
+132 ALYRG
-137 PTGSPVVPNSDVLA
+137 PTGSPVVANSDVLA
-151 STLMQRLQV
+151 LNLVQRLQV

-239 FDKGAVAG
+239 FGKGAVAG

-254 PRVINDFIMF
+254 PRIINDFIMF

-270 PVCNATVILLD
+270 PVSNATVILLD
-281 MNDTPLDTCYTDEL
+281 MNDTPLDTCYTDDL

-305 TPGNYKIRVEQEH
+305 DPGTYKIRVEQEH
-318 YFPQTKEVTI
+318 YFSQTKQVTI
-328 EANKSKYCNFD
+328 QANHSTYCNFD

-354 PVWHEGDAPLKANTP
+354 PVWNEGDTPLKANTP
-369 VVFEFNWDMNT
+369 VVLEFNWDMNT
-380 EATEAAF
+380 QATEAAF

-412 AYDVNTL
+412 AYEVNTH

-437 QPFTLQ
+437 EPFTLQ
-443 FKTTY
+443 FETTY

-457 FPHQGDKVHYKNAII
+457 FPHQGDLVHYKAATI

-486 DKIVLTDKDG
+486 DKIVLTDNDG

-506 KTGKNTDPFGFI
+506 KTGKEGDPFGFI
-518 RIPVASTMTPGEE
+518 RIPVASTMVPGEE

-544 GIHLPETIVNK
+544 GIHLPETIVHK
-555 FIAVDAG
+555 FTAVDAG

-571 EGFEDA
+571 EDFEDA
-577 STFSMV
+577 GRFSAVDVSVNTEV
-583 AATSNGQEGT
+583 A
-593 VLSNSTDRLFGSKSL
+593 LSASTDRLFGSKSL
-608 QIKYPCW
+608 QIKINDPLSLASGI
-615 PPFDKVV
+615 VS
-622 QAIATR
+622 
-628 DNALGGQYEFTSTA
+628 TSFNDV
-642 ISEATIAGNE
+642 IINGND

-657 IFGDMS
+657 VNGDMS
-663 YVDVMIY
+663 NLY
-670 LSSTDNSSPKST
+670 LKMLLRSTDESQEN
-682 PSWVYDHPIFD
+682 VYID

-700 GWRYVT
+700 GWRYIT
-706 GKVRYLTGEVGHL
+706 GHGQL
-719 NPNKTYKIESIFIGN
+719 NPNKTYKIVKIETDSD
-734 EPESPI
+734 EDDPI
-740 KISSATIKLDNLLK
+740 WSSTIKLDNMLRR
-754 GQKAWVRG
+754 QKSAVQG

-768 VVTATDITELYNYLL
+768 VVTAADITELYNCLL
-783 NNDDSHIVNG
+783 NNDSSHIVNG
-793 DQSGDG
+793 DQNGDG
-799 IITAADITAVY
+799 NITAADITAVY
-810 GVLLGPSNGAP
+810 DVLLGPSSAAP
-821 AIDPVPV
+821 AIQPV
-828 PEPAANSSVKVGPVP
+828 PEPAPKSNVKVGPIP

-852 PSYIMGVELYD
+852 PGYIQGVELYD
-863 MSGNL
+863 MNGNL
-868 VARNGGNYMNVGSMR
+868 VVRNGGNYVNVSSIKN
-883 DGHYI
+883 GHYL
-888 LKVYTSNNVSSH
+888 LKVYFGDQVSTHHVAVSH
-900 HTIVKH
+900 

>member
-1 MKKFFY
+1 MKKIFF
-7 TLALAMV
+7 TIALMM
-14 VAVFFSAIA
+14 VAVAATSIA
-23 AGDYM
+23 RAQYM
-28 PHVYINPGHGGHE
+28 PHVYINPGHGGHD

-51 FAAGDTSGYWESNSN
+51 YAQGDTAGYWESNSN

-76 LRAKGYTTSMSRVTN
+76 LRAKGYTTSMSRVSNQTS
-91 DANSDL
+91 DDL

-105 CNSSGADIFYA
+105 CNSSGADIFYS

-132 GLYRG
+132 ALYRG
-137 PTGSPVVPNSDVLA
+137 PTGSPVVANSDVLA
-151 STLMQRLQV
+151 LNLVQRLQV

-239 FDKGAVAG
+239 FGKGAVAG
-247 NIRDNRM
+247 NIRDNRL
-254 PRVINDFIMF
+254 PRIINDFIMF

-281 MNDTPLDTCYTDEL
+281 MNDTPLDTCYTDDL

-305 TPGNYKIRVEQEH
+305 DPGTYKIRVEQEH
-318 YFPQTKEVTI
+318 YFSQTKQVTI
-328 EANKSKYCNFD
+328 QANHSTYCNFD

-354 PVWHEGDAPLKANTP
+354 PVWNEGDTPLKANTP
-369 VVFEFNWDMNT
+369 VVLEFNWDMNT
-380 EATEAAF
+380 QATEAAF

-412 AYDVNTL
+412 AYEVNTH

-437 QPFTLQ
+437 EPFTLQ
-443 FKTTY
+443 FETTY

-457 FPHQGDKVHYKNAII
+457 FPHQGDLVHYKAATI

-486 DKIVLTDKDG
+486 DKIVLTDNDG

-506 KTGKNTDPFGFI
+506 KTGKEGDPFGFI
-518 RIPVASTMTPGEE
+518 RIPVASTMVPGEE

-544 GIHLPETIVNK
+544 GIHLPETIVHK
-555 FIAVDAG
+555 FTAVDAG

-571 EGFEDA
+571 EDFEDA
-577 STFSMV
+577 GRFSAVDVSVNTEV
-583 AATSNGQEGT
+583 A
-593 VLSNSTDRLFGSKSL
+593 LSASTDRLFGSKSL
-608 QIKYPCW
+608 QIKINDP
-615 PPFDKVV
+615 VSLASGIV
-622 QAIATR
+622 S
-628 DNALGGQYEFTSTA
+628 TSFNDV
-642 ISEATIAGNE
+642 IINGND

-657 IFGDMS
+657 VNGDMS
-663 YVDVMIY
+663 NLY
-670 LSSTDNSSPKST
+670 LKMLLRSTDESQENVS
-682 PSWVYDHPIFD
+682 ID

-700 GWRYVT
+700 GWRYIT
-706 GKVRYLTGEVGHL
+706 GRGQL
-719 NPNKTYKIESIFIGN
+719 NPNKTYKIVKIETDSD
-734 EPESPI
+734 EDDPI
-740 KISSATIKLDNLLK
+740 WSATIKLDNMLRR
-754 GQKAWVRG
+754 QKSAVQG

-768 VVTATDITELYNYLL
+768 VVTAADITELYNCLL
-783 NNDDSHIVNG
+783 NNDSSHIVNG
-793 DQSGDG
+793 DQNGDG
-799 IITAADITAVY
+799 NITAADITAVY
-810 GVLLGPSNGAP
+810 DVLLGPSSAAP
-821 AIDPVPV
+821 AIQPV
-828 PEPAANSSVKVGPVP
+828 PEPAPKSNVKVGPIP

-852 PSYIMGVELYD
+852 PGYIQGVELYD
-863 MSGNL
+863 MNGNL
-868 VARNGGNYMNVGSMR
+868 VVRNGGNYVNVSSIKN
-883 DGHYI
+883 GHYL
-888 LKVYTSNNVSSH
+888 LKVYFGDQVSTHHVAVSH
-900 HTIVKH
+900 

>member
-1 MKKFFY
+1 MKKYLY
-7 TLALAMV
+7 TLFML
-14 VAVFFSAIA
+14 VAVFMTA
-23 AGDYM
+23 AAEKNYM
-28 PHVYINPGHGGHE
+28 PHVYINPGHGGHD

-51 FAAGDTSGYWESNSN
+51 FAQGDTAGYWESNSN

-76 LRAKGYTTSMSRVTN
+76 LKAKGYTTSMSRVSNQTS
-91 DANSDL
+91 DDL

-105 CNSSGADIFYA
+105 CNSSGADIFYS
-116 IHSNATGVPSR
+116 IHSNATGVPAR

-132 GLYRG
+132 ALYRG
-137 PTGSPVVPNSDVLA
+137 PTGSPVVANSDVLA
-151 STLMQRLQV
+151 LNLVQRLQV
-160 NAAAVW
+160 NAASVW

-254 PRVINDFIMF
+254 PRVINDFIIF

-270 PVCNATVILLD
+270 PVSNATVILMD
-281 MNDTPLDTCYTDEL
+281 MNDVPLDTCYTDDM

-305 TPGNYKIRVEQEH
+305 DPGTYKIKVEQEH
-318 YFPQTKEVTI
+318 YFSQTKEVTI
-328 EANKSKYCNFD
+328 QANHSSYCNFD

-345 TPPEVINYS
+345 TPPEVINYT

-369 VVFEFNWDMNT
+369 VVLEFNWDMNT
-380 EATEAAF
+380 EVTEAAF
-387 HIEPAVEGHFR
+387 HIEPAVEGSFR
-398 WEDSNYRMVFEPND
+398 WEDSNYRLVFEPTD
-412 AYDVNTL
+412 AYDINTL

-432 GMRLQ
+432 GMKLQ
-437 QPFTLQ
+437 EPFTLQ

-457 FPHQGDKVHYKNAII
+457 FPHQGDNVHYKNATI

-506 KTGKNTDPFGFI
+506 KSGKASDPFGFI

-531 YTLTIY
+531 YTLTIA
-537 KEMSDTA
+537 KEMDDTA
-544 GIHLPETIVNK
+544 GIHLPETIVHK
-555 FIAVDAG
+555 FTAVDAG

-577 STFSMV
+577 SKFSAEEVSANTEV
-583 AATSNGQEGT
+583 AFTA
-593 VLSNSTDRLFGSKSL
+593 STDRLFGSKSL
-608 QIKYPCW
+608 QIKINDP
-615 PPFDKVV
+615 VSL
-622 QAIATR
+622 AA
-628 DNALGGQYEFTSTA
+628 GFTST
-642 ISEATIAGNE
+642 SFNDVTINGNE

-657 IFGDMS
+657 VNGDMS
-663 YVDVMIY
+663 NLY
-670 LSSTDNSSPKST
+670 LKMRLMSTDGSQEI
-682 PSWVYDHPIFD
+682 VYID

-700 GWRYVT
+700 GWRYIT
-706 GKVRYLTGEVGHL
+706 GKGQL
-719 NPNKTYKIESIFIGN
+719 NPNKTYKIVMIETDSDED
-734 EPESPI
+734 EPI
-740 KISSATIKLDNLLK
+740 WSATIKLDNLLK
-754 GQKAWVRG
+754 GQKSWVNG

-768 VVTATDITELYNYLL
+768 VVTAADITELYNFLL

-793 DQSGDG
+793 DMNGDG
-799 IITAADITAVY
+799 NITAADMTAVY
-810 GVLLGPSNGAP
+810 DVLLGSTSKEPELAP
-821 AIDPVPV
+821 A
-828 PEPAANSSVKVGPVP
+828 PAPSPKSNVKVGPIP

-852 PSYIMGVELYD
+852 PGYIQGVELYD

-868 VARNGGNYMNVGSMR
+868 VVRNGGNYINVENIK

-888 LKVYTSNNVSSH
+888 LKVFTGNDVTSH
-900 HTIVKH
+900 HVAVKH

>member
-1 MKKFFY
+1 M
-7 TLALAMV
+7 L
-14 VAVFFSAIA
+14 VAVFMTA
-23 AGDYM
+23 AAEKNYM
-28 PHVYINPGHGGHE
+28 PHVYINPGHGGHD

-51 FAAGDTSGYWESNSN
+51 FAQGDTAGYWESNSN

-76 LRAKGYTTSMSRVTN
+76 LKAKGYTTSMSRVSNQTS
-91 DANSDL
+91 DDL

-105 CNSSGADIFYA
+105 CNSSGADIFYS
-116 IHSNATGVPSR
+116 IHSNATGVPAR

-132 GLYRG
+132 ALYRG
-137 PTGSPVVPNSDVLA
+137 PTGSPVVANSDVLA
-151 STLMQRLQV
+151 LNLVQRLQV
-160 NAAAVW
+160 NAASVW

-254 PRVINDFIMF
+254 PRVINDFIIF

-270 PVCNATVILLD
+270 PVSNATVILMD
-281 MNDTPLDTCYTDEL
+281 MNDVPLDTCYTDDM

-305 TPGNYKIRVEQEH
+305 DPGTYKIKVEQEH
-318 YFPQTKEVTI
+318 YFSQTKEVTI
-328 EANKSKYCNFD
+328 QANHSSYCNFD

-345 TPPEVINYS
+345 TPPEVINYT

-369 VVFEFNWDMNT
+369 VVLEFNWDMNT
-380 EATEAAF
+380 EVTEAAF
-387 HIEPAVEGHFR
+387 HIEPAVEGSFR
-398 WEDSNYRMVFEPND
+398 WEDSNYRLVFEPTD
-412 AYDVNTL
+412 AYDINTL

-432 GMRLQ
+432 GMKLQ
-437 QPFTLQ
+437 EPFTLQ

-457 FPHQGDKVHYKNAII
+457 FPHQGDNVHYKNATI

-506 KTGKNTDPFGFI
+506 KSGKASDPFGFI

-531 YTLTIY
+531 YTLTIA
-537 KEMSDTA
+537 KEMDDTA
-544 GIHLPETIVNK
+544 GIHLPETIVHK
-555 FIAVDAG
+555 FTAVDAG

-577 STFSMV
+577 SKFSAEEVSANTEV
-583 AATSNGQEGT
+583 AFTA
-593 VLSNSTDRLFGSKSL
+593 STDRLFGSKSL
-608 QIKYPCW
+608 QIKINDP
-615 PPFDKVV
+615 VSL
-622 QAIATR
+622 AA
-628 DNALGGQYEFTSTA
+628 GFTST
-642 ISEATIAGNE
+642 SFNDVTINGNE

-657 IFGDMS
+657 VNGDMS
-663 YVDVMIY
+663 NLY
-670 LSSTDNSSPKST
+670 LKMRLMSTDGSQEI
-682 PSWVYDHPIFD
+682 VYID

-700 GWRYVT
+700 GWRYIT
-706 GKVRYLTGEVGHL
+706 GKGQL
-719 NPNKTYKIESIFIGN
+719 NPNKTYKIVMIETDSDED
-734 EPESPI
+734 EPI
-740 KISSATIKLDNLLK
+740 WSATIKLDNLLK
-754 GQKAWVRG
+754 GQKSWVNG

-768 VVTATDITELYNYLL
+768 VVTAADITELYNFLL

-793 DQSGDG
+793 DMNGDG
-799 IITAADITAVY
+799 NITAADMTAVY
-810 GVLLGPSNGAP
+810 DVLLGSTSKEPELAP
-821 AIDPVPV
+821 A
-828 PEPAANSSVKVGPVP
+828 PAPSPKSNVKVGPIP

-852 PSYIMGVELYD
+852 PGYIQGVELYD

-868 VARNGGNYMNVGSMR
+868 VVRNGGNYINVENIK

-888 LKVYTSNNVSSH
+888 LKVFTGNDVTSH
-900 HTIVKH
+900 HVAVKH

>member
-1 MKKFFY
+1 MKKSFY
-7 TLALAMV
+7 IIAILMV
-14 VAVFFSAIA
+14 AAIA
-23 AGDYM
+23 TSLANGNSK
-28 PHVYINPGHGGHE
+28 PHIYINPGHGGHE
-41 SDDRNVVIYP
+41 SNDRNVTIYP
-51 FAAGDTSGYWESNSN
+51 FAQGDTAGYWESNSN

-76 LRAKGYTTSMSRVTN
+76 LKAKGYTTSMSRITN
-91 DANSDL
+91 TEDDDL
-97 ALSTIVAL
+97 NLSTIVAL
-105 CNSSGADIFYA
+105 CNSSGADIFYS

-137 PTGSPVVPNSDVLA
+137 PTGSPVVQYSDVLTQ
-151 STLMQRLQV
+151 TLMERLQV
-160 NAAAVW
+160 NEAAVW

-227 SLGADDYFGYSF
+227 SLGADDYFGYADF
-239 FDKGAVAG
+239 GKGCVAG

-254 PRVINDFIMF
+254 PRVLNDFIMF

-270 PVCNATVILLD
+270 PVCNATVVLMD
-281 MNDTPLDTCYTDEL
+281 MNDTPLDTCYTDDL

-305 TPGNYKIRVEQEH
+305 DPGTYKIQVEQEH
-318 YFPQTKEVTI
+318 YYGQTKEVTI
-328 EANKSKYCNFD
+328 EANQSSYCNFD

-345 TPPEVINYS
+345 TPPEVINHS
-354 PVWHEGDAPLKANTP
+354 PVWNEGDAPLKANTP
-369 VVFEFNWDMNT
+369 VVLEFNWDMNT
-380 EATEAAF
+380 EVTETAF
-387 HIEPAVEGHFR
+387 HIEPAVEGNFR
-398 WEDSNYRMVFEPND
+398 WEDSNYRMVFEPKD
-412 AYDVNTL
+412 AYDINTL

-432 GMRLQ
+432 GMKMQ
-437 QPFTLQ
+437 EPFTLQ

-457 FPHQGDKVHYKNAII
+457 FPHQSDKVHYKSATI

-506 KTGKNTDPFGFI
+506 KTGKAGDPFGFI
-518 RIPVASTMTPGEE
+518 RIPVASTMVPGEE
-531 YTLTIY
+531 YTLTIA
-537 KEMSDTA
+537 KEMDDTA
-544 GIHLPETIVNK
+544 GIHLPETIVHK
-555 FIAVDAG
+555 FTAVDAG

-583 AATSNGQEGT
+583 SQTDAASA
-593 VLSNSTDRLFGSKSL
+593 SISASTDKLFGNKSL
-608 QIKYPCW
+608 QIKFNADPAGAYH
-615 PPFDKVV
+615 
-622 QAIATR
+622 IA
-628 DNALGGQYEFTSTA
+628 STA
-642 ISEATIAGNE
+642 FNDAYINSNDI
-652 ELSLH
+652 LSIHLN
-657 IFGDMS
+657 GDMS
-663 YVDVMIY
+663 NVNLKMN
-670 LSSTDNSSPKST
+670 LASTDDT
-682 PSWVYDHPIFD
+682 DVAQID

-706 GKVRYLTGEVGHL
+706 GKEEIKLK
-719 NPNKTYKIESIFIGN
+719 NDKTYKIESIYISSD
-734 EPESPI
+734 EESPI
-740 KISSATIKLDNLLK
+740 KSATIKLDNLLK
-754 GQKAWVRG
+754 GEKSGVYG

-768 VVTATDITELYNYLL
+768 SVTAVDITALYNYML
-783 NNDDSHIVNG
+783 NGDETFLSTSDVNG
-793 DQSGDG
+793 DGH
-799 IITAADITAVY
+799 INAVDITIIY
-810 GVLLGPSNGAP
+810 NLLLGDENKTPE
-821 AIDPVPV
+821 PV
-828 PEPAANSSVKVGPVP
+828 PETNTNASVKVGPVP

-852 PSYIMGVELYD
+852 AGYIMGVELYD

-868 VARNGGNYMNVGSMR
+868 VARNGGNYMNVGGMR

-888 LKVYTSNNVSSH
+888 LKVYTGTEVSSH
-900 HTIVKH
+900 HVAVKH

>member
-1 MKKFFY
+1 MKKIFFPI
-7 TLALAMV
+7 ALIMV
-14 VAVFFSAIA
+14 VAVFATA
-23 AGDYM
+23 NRNYM

-116 IHSNATGVPSR
+116 IHSNATGVPAR

-137 PTGSPVVPNSDVLA
+137 YTGSPVVANSDVLA
-151 STLMQRLQV
+151 TTLMERLQV
-160 NAAAVW
+160 NQAAVW

-189 LRGNH
+189 LRGNN

-239 FDKGAVAG
+239 FDKGCVAG

-281 MNDTPLDTCYTDEL
+281 MDDNPLDTCYTDDL

-305 TPGNYKIRVEQEH
+305 DPGNYKIKVEQEH
-318 YFPQTKEVTI
+318 YFSQTKQVSI
-328 EANKSKYCNFD
+328 QANHSSYCNFD

-345 TPPEVINYS
+345 TPPEILNYS
-354 PVWHEGDAPLKANTP
+354 PVWNEGDAPLKANTP
-369 VVFEFNWDMNT
+369 VILEFNWDMNT
-380 EATEAAF
+380 QVTENAF

-412 AYDVNTL
+412 AYDINTL

-437 QPFTLQ
+437 EPFTLQ

-457 FPHQGDKVHYKNAII
+457 FPHEGDPVHYKAATI

-486 DKIVLTDKDG
+486 DKILLTDKDG
-496 NALTYNRRNT
+496 NLLTYNRRST

-518 RIPVASTMTPGEE
+518 RIPVASTMVPGEE
-531 YTLTIY
+531 YTLTILS
-537 KEMSDTA
+537 EMCDTA
-544 GIHLPETIVNK
+544 GIHLPETIVHK
-555 FIAVDAG
+555 FTAVDAG

-571 EGFEDA
+571 EDFEDA
-577 STFSMV
+577 SSFIEEAVTENY
-583 AATSNGQEGT
+583 TSAI
-593 VLSNSTDRLFGSKSL
+593 LSASTDKLFGSKSL
-608 QIKYPCW
+608 QIKFTCESE
-615 PPFDKVV
+615 D
-622 QAIATR
+622 
-628 DNALGGQYEFTSTA
+628 GGGGYLFTSTA
-642 ISEATIAGNE
+642 MENANISGNE
-652 ELSLH
+652 EVSLH
-657 IFGDMS
+657 INGDMS
-663 YVDVMIY
+663 NVY
-670 LSSTDNSSPKST
+670 LSIMLESTDGYESK
-682 PSWVYDHPIFD
+682 IID

-706 GKVRYLTGEVGHL
+706 GKGQLT
-719 NPNKTYKIESIFIGN
+719 PSKTYNICAISISSEEG
-734 EPESPI
+734 SPI
-740 KISSATIKLDNLLK
+740 QSATIKLDNLLK
-754 GQKAWVRG
+754 SQKSGIYG

-768 VVTATDITELYNYLL
+768 VITAADITELYNFLL
-783 NNDDSHIVNG
+783 NNDSSHIVNG
-793 DQSGDG
+793 DLNGDG
-799 IITAADITAVY
+799 EITAADITAVY
-810 GVLLGPSNGAP
+810 DILLGSKSKVATLKPVTEPTSNT
-821 AIDPVPV
+821 
-828 PEPAANSSVKVGPVP
+828 NVKVGPVP

-852 PSYIMGVELYD
+852 NGYIMSVELYD

-868 VARNGGNYMNVGSMR
+868 VARNGGNYMNVENTK

-888 LKVYTSNNVSSH
+888 LKVYTGNEVSSH
-900 HTIVKH
+900 HVAVKH

>member
-1 MKKFFY
+1 MKKIFF
-7 TLALAMV
+7 TIALMM
-14 VAVFFSAIA
+14 VAVAATSIA
-23 AGDYM
+23 RAQYM
-28 PHVYINPGHGGHE
+28 PHVYINPGHGGHD

-51 FAAGDTSGYWESNSN
+51 YAQGDTAGYWESNSN

-76 LRAKGYTTSMSRVTN
+76 LRAKGYTTSMSRVSNQTS
-91 DANSDL
+91 DDL

-105 CNSSGADIFYA
+105 CNSSGADIFYS

-132 GLYRG
+132 ALYRG
-137 PTGSPVVPNSDVLA
+137 PTGSPVVANSDVLA
-151 STLMQRLQV
+151 LNLVQRLQV

-239 FDKGAVAG
+239 FGKGAVAG

-254 PRVINDFIMF
+254 PRIINDFIMF

-270 PVCNATVILLD
+270 PVSNATVILLD
-281 MNDTPLDTCYTDEL
+281 MNDTPLDTCYTDDL

-305 TPGNYKIRVEQEH
+305 DPGTYKIRVEQEH
-318 YFPQTKEVTI
+318 YFSQTKQVTI
-328 EANKSKYCNFD
+328 QANHSTYCNFD

-354 PVWHEGDAPLKANTP
+354 PVWNEGDTPLKANTP
-369 VVFEFNWDMNT
+369 VVLEFNWDMNT
-380 EATEAAF
+380 QATEAAF

-412 AYDVNTL
+412 AYEVNTH

-437 QPFTLQ
+437 EPFTLQ
-443 FKTTY
+443 FETTY

-457 FPHQGDKVHYKNAII
+457 FPHQGDLVHYKAATI

-486 DKIVLTDKDG
+486 DKIVLTDNDG

-506 KTGKNTDPFGFI
+506 KTGKEGDPFGFI
-518 RIPVASTMTPGEE
+518 RIPVASTMVPGEE

-544 GIHLPETIVNK
+544 GIHLPETIVHK
-555 FIAVDAG
+555 FTAVDAG

-571 EGFEDA
+571 EDFEDA
-577 STFSMV
+577 GRFSAVDVSVNTEV
-583 AATSNGQEGT
+583 A
-593 VLSNSTDRLFGSKSL
+593 LSASTDRLFGSKSL
-608 QIKYPCW
+608 QIKINDP
-615 PPFDKVV
+615 VSLASGIV
-622 QAIATR
+622 S
-628 DNALGGQYEFTSTA
+628 TSFNDV
-642 ISEATIAGNE
+642 IINGND

-657 IFGDMS
+657 VNGDMS
-663 YVDVMIY
+663 NLY
-670 LSSTDNSSPKST
+670 LKMLLRSTDESQEN
-682 PSWVYDHPIFD
+682 VYID

-700 GWRYVT
+700 GWRYIT
-706 GKVRYLTGEVGHL
+706 GHGQL
-719 NPNKTYKIESIFIGN
+719 NPNKTYKIVKIETDSD
-734 EPESPI
+734 EDDPI
-740 KISSATIKLDNLLK
+740 WSATIKLDNMLRR
-754 GQKAWVRG
+754 QKSAVQG

-768 VVTATDITELYNYLL
+768 VVTAADITELYNCLL
-783 NNDDSHIVNG
+783 NNDSSHIVNG
-793 DQSGDG
+793 DQNGDG
-799 IITAADITAVY
+799 NITAADITAVY
-810 GVLLGPSNGAP
+810 DVLLGPSSAAP
-821 AIDPVPV
+821 AIQPV
-828 PEPAANSSVKVGPVP
+828 PEPAPKSNVKVGPIP

-852 PSYIMGVELYD
+852 PGYIQGVELYD
-863 MSGNL
+863 MNGNL
-868 VARNGGNYMNVGSMR
+868 VVRNGGNYVNVSSIKN
-883 DGHYI
+883 GHYL
-888 LKVYTSNNVSSH
+888 LKVYFGDQVSTHHVAVSH
-900 HTIVKH
+900 

>member
-1 MKKFFY
+1 
-7 TLALAMV
+7 
-14 VAVFFSAIA
+14 
-23 AGDYM
+23 
-28 PHVYINPGHGGHE
+28 
-41 SDDRNVVIYP
+41 
-51 FAAGDTSGYWESNSN
+51 
-66 LKKGFALNNC
+66 
-76 LRAKGYTTSMSRVTN
+76 MSSRMT
-91 DANSDL
+91 
-97 ALSTIVAL
+97 VAL
-105 CNSSGADIFYA
+105 
-116 IHSNATGVPSR
+116 
-127 RNHIL
+127 L
-132 GLYRG
+132 
-137 PTGSPVVPNSDVLA
+137 TGSPVVANSDVLA
-151 STLMQRLQV
+151 STLMERLQV
-160 NAAAVW
+160 NEAAVW
-166 TSNYQIAGDF
+166 TSGYQIAGDF

-207 IPETY
+207 IPEPY
-212 RLMNDNYCWMEGWNF
+212 RLMNDNSCWMEGWNF

-380 EATEAAF
+380 EPTEAAF

-754 GQKAWVRG
+754 SPKSSVYG

-888 LKVYTSNNVSSH
+888 LKVYTGNEVSSH
-900 HTIVKH
+900 HVAVKH

>member
-1 MKKFFY
+1 
-7 TLALAMV
+7 MV
-14 VAVFFSAIA
+14 VAVFATA
-23 AGDYM
+23 NRNYM

-41 SDDRNVVIYP
+41 SDDRNVVVYP
-51 FAAGDTSGYWESNSN
+51 FAAGDTSGFWESNSN
-66 LKKGFALNNC
+66 LKKGFALNSC

-116 IHSNATGVPSR
+116 IHSNATGVPAR

-137 PTGSPVVPNSDVLA
+137 YTGSPVIANSDVLA
-151 STLMQRLQV
+151 STLMERLQQ
-160 NAAAVW
+160 NQAAVW
-166 TSNYQIAGDF
+166 TSSYQIAGDF
-176 TFYPDWNNAGLGV
+176 TFYPDWHNAGLGV
-189 LRGNH
+189 LRGNN

-212 RLMNDNYCWMEGWNF
+212 RLLNDNYCWMEGWNF

-239 FDKGAVAG
+239 FGKGCVAG

-281 MNDTPLDTCYTDEL
+281 MDDNPLDTCYTDDL

-305 TPGNYKIRVEQEH
+305 DPGNYKIRVEQEH
-318 YFPQTKEVTI
+318 YFSQTKQVTI
-328 EANKSKYCNFD
+328 QANHSSYCNFD

-345 TPPEVINYS
+345 TPPEIINYS
-354 PVWHEGDAPLKANTP
+354 PVWNEGDAPLKANTP
-369 VVFEFNWDMNT
+369 VIFEFNWDMNT
-380 EATEAAF
+380 AVTENAF

-412 AYDVNTL
+412 AYDINTL

-437 QPFTLQ
+437 EPFTLQ
-443 FKTTY
+443 FMTTY
-448 RKYLEVIDI
+448 RKYLEVLDI
-457 FPHQGDKVHYKNAII
+457 FPHEGDPVHYKAATI

-486 DKIVLTDKDG
+486 DKILLTDKDG
-496 NALTYNRRNT
+496 NLLTYNRRNT

-518 RIPVASTMTPGEE
+518 RIPVASTMVPGEE
-531 YTLTIY
+531 YTLTILS
-537 KEMSDTA
+537 EMSDTA
-544 GIHLPETIVNK
+544 GIHLPETIVHK
-555 FIAVDAG
+555 FTAVDAG

-577 STFSMV
+577 STFSVEDVSVNTDV
-583 AATSNGQEGT
+583 A
-593 VLSNSTDRLFGSKSL
+593 LSASTDRLFGSKSL
-608 QIKYPCW
+608 QIKINDPLSLESGIYSTS
-615 PPFDKVV
+615 FDDVIV
-622 QAIATR
+622 NG
-628 DNALGGQYEFTSTA
+628 D
-642 ISEATIAGNE
+642 E

-657 IFGDMS
+657 VNGDMS
-663 YVDVMIY
+663 NLY
-670 LSSTDNSSPKST
+670 LRLHLRSTDESQDN
-682 PSWVYDHPIFD
+682 VFID

-700 GWRYVT
+700 GWRYIT
-706 GKVRYLTGEVGHL
+706 GKGNL
-719 NPNKTYKIESIFIGN
+719 NPNKTYKIVMIETDSD
-734 EPESPI
+734 EDDPI
-740 KISSATIKLDNLLK
+740 NSATIKLDNLLK
-754 GQKAWVRG
+754 TQKAVSVYG

-768 VVTATDITELYNYLL
+768 EVTATDITELYNYLL
-783 NNDDSHIVNG
+783 YNDDSHIVNG
-793 DQSGDG
+793 DLNDDG
-799 IITAADITAVY
+799 EITAADITAVY
-810 GVLLGPSNGAP
+810 VVLLGPSNDAP
-821 AIDPVPV
+821 TFL
-828 PEPAANSSVKVGPVP
+828 PESAHKSGVKVGPIP

-852 PSYIMGVELYD
+852 QGYIQGVELYD
-863 MSGNL
+863 LSGNL
-868 VARNGGNYMNVGSMR
+868 VARNGGNYMNVESVN

-888 LKVYTSNNVSSH
+888 LKVYCGDEVSTH
-900 HTIVKH
+900 HVAVKH